1 MSISSRL
8 LEKAFVLTGAARP
21 MSPKRFYK
29 KLRKNAVTHKRGE
42 KVKSCFLGVKTEVGV
57 YCGMR
62 YFVFSP
68 REEESADV
76 VMYLHGSG
84 YMNVHLAAQER
95 FAANIAKNTHLKVYF
110 PIYPK
115 IPLCTAVSSYAVL
128 NNFYSFLL
136 KQGNVILVGDSS
148 GGALALALASERK
161 EARLVVAV
169 SPWVDLDLD
178 GRADEMK
185 EDVLLSP
192 DTLRRAAR
200 LWRYDLPMTDVRI
213 SPTHGDFAGKKIYLF
228 VAEKEIFRPYIREFY
243 EKKSAQG
250 AEIFYREGAGEQH
263 DYPLFPTPE
272 GRAAR
277 MMIYDVIS
285 SAAYKRGER

>member
-21 MSPKRFYK
+21 LSPKRFYK
-29 KLRKNAVTHKRGE
+29 KLRKNAIAHKRGE

-68 REEESADV
+68 REEESSDV

-84 YMNVHLAAQER
+84 YMNAHLAAQER

-136 KQGNVILVGDSS
+136 KQADVILAGDSS
-148 GGALALALASERK
+148 GAALALALASERK
-161 EARLVVAV
+161 EARLIVAI
-169 SPWVDLDLD
+169 SPWVDLALD
-178 GRADEMK
+178 ERAEAMK
-185 EDVLLSP
+185 EDVMLSP

-200 LWRYDLPMTDVRI
+200 LWRYDLPLTDVRI
-213 SPTHGDFAGKKIYLF
+213 SPLYGDFRGEKICLF
-228 VAEKEIFRPYIREFY
+228 AAEKEIFRPYIREFY
-243 EKKSAQG
+243 EKISAQG
-250 AEIFYREGAGEQH
+250 ADIFYVEGAGAQH

-272 GRAAR
+272 GREAR
-277 MMIYDVIS
+277 AMIYDAIS